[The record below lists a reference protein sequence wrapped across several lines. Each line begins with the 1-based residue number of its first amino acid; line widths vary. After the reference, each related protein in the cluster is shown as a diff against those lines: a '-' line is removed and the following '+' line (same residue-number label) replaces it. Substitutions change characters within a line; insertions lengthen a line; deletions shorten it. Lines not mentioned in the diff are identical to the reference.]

1 MSNTEATA
9 QEKVKQYLTLYLTD
23 DQEGLLP
30 TDKMVEILSLD
41 LDKILVIPDTPKEVL
56 GVFNWRQQILWLI
69 DLPALL
75 WLTPLSV
82 QKKSKINLVVV
93 KNKNENLGLA
103 FGENGKIITGKPE
116 NPNILLIDT
125 DALFNSLEK

>member
-1 MSNTEATA
+1 MNSTEIKA
-9 QEKVKQYLTLYLTD
+9 QDPAQQYLTLYLTD

-30 TDKMVEILSLD
+30 TDNMVEILSLD
-41 LDKILVIPDTPKEVL
+41 LDKILTIPDTPKEVL

-75 WLTPLSV
+75 WLTPLSG
-82 QKKSKINLVVV
+82 QKKAKINLVVV

-103 FGENGKIITGKPE
+103 FVGNGKIITNKPDK
-116 NPNILLIDT
+116 NNILLIDT
-125 DALFNSLEK
+125 EALFKSLEK